1 MINKFFKLSLIT
13 IFTEM
18 ANYLKIK
25 PKLNKKII
33 IF

>member
-18 ANYLKIK
+18 ANYLLKIK
-25 PKLNKKII
+25 PKLNKKKL
-33 IF
+33 